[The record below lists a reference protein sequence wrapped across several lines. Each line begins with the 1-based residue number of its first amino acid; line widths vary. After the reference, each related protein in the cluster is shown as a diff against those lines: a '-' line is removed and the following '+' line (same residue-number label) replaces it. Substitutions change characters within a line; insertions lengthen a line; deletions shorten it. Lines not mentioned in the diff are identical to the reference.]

1 MSSIDI
7 RMDQLRD
14 GLSNWGKET
23 GRKPG
28 GHQGSVEVEQAKLS
42 YGTASDSFAKL
53 EVRHHLSALISRF
66 WKLLCAAASHTVDMQ
81 SGSGLWQVADTKL

>member
-1 MSSIDI
+1 MQMSSIDI

-23 GRKPG
+23 GRKPDGDQG
-28 GHQGSVEVEQAKLS
+28 GVEVEQAKLA

-66 WKLLCAAASHTVDMQ
+66 SHTVHMQ